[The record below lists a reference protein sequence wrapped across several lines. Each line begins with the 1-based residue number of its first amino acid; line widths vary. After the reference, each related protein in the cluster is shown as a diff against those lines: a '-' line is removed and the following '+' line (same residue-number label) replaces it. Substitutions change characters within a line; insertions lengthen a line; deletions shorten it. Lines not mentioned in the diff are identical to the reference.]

1 MTSFLNREIPNSSDP
16 KEKNYLLGSSFKKK
30 CGGLSSWIFQVLNVC
45 LCHVFC
51 SIYFVNNHN

>member
-1 MTSFLNREIPNSSDP
+1 MTSFLNREIPNRSDP

-30 CGGLSSWIFQVLNVC
+30 CGGLSSWIFQVLNV
-45 LCHVFC
+45 FY